1 MPEAQQRKLFAEL
14 WISFTALV
22 RSYVA
27 ANDLAKPVSGHALVD
42 EGDDGFLTLRGER
55 KTLVL
60 EFDASTGTGQWAAY
74 EDDPGLERMLGRGKF
89 RFDEDSQV
97 WLSDEAAAVEL
108 GVAAEKFTA
117 RVFDEG

>member
-27 ANDLAKPVSGHALVD
+27 ANDLAKPVCGHALVD

-60 EFDASTGTGQWAAY
+60 EFDASTGTGRWAVY
-74 EDDPGLERMLGRGKF
+74 EDDPGPERVLGRGKF

-97 WLSDEAAAVEL
+97 WLSDETATVEL
-108 GVAAEKFTA
+108 GVAAERFTA
-117 RVFDEG
+117 KVFDQE